1 MVSVRMG
8 STRRRLGRQTL
19 SGQLRQMHQQLSGLI
34 SQMRQDLVEMRQL
47 NRQMGQLN
55 GQMDQLKGQMMQL
68 QYKMMQLQAQLDQGG
83 RAVTGLQLQV
93 NQMNDDLRQL
103 IELWN
108 EKFAQ
113 VQDQVGTM
121 DYCFATVDNS
131 FANFA
136 IELTVINSKLDKLLD
151 QICKGQVGA
160 DETLVRLAV
169 LRLDVLWARPGP
181 SVDNIALESCFHA
194 P

>member
-1 MVSVRMG
+1 MVGVRMG
-8 STRRRLGRQTL
+8 STRRSL

-113 VQDQVGTM
+113 VQDQLGTM

-151 QICKGQVGA
+151 QIFKGQVGA

>member
-1 MVSVRMG
+1 MVGVRMG
-8 STRRRLGRQTL
+8 STRRSLGAQMRKL
-19 SGQLRQMHQQLSGLI
+19 SAQIRQMH
-34 SQMRQDLVEMRQL
+34 QDLVEMRQL
-47 NRQMGQLN
+47 NRQMVQLN

-68 QYKMMQLQAQLDQGG
+68 KAKMMQLHAQLDQGG

-93 NQMNDDLRQL
+93 NQMNDDLRRL

-113 VQDQVGTM
+113 VQDQLGTM

-160 DETLVRLAV
+160 DETLVRLAYS
-169 LRLDVLWARPGP
+169 LQIT
-181 SVDNIALESCFHA
+181 SN
-194 P
+194 

>member
-1 MVSVRMG
+1 
-8 STRRRLGRQTL
+8 
-19 SGQLRQMHQQLSGLI
+19 MHQQLSGLI

-55 GQMDQLKGQMMQL
+55 GQMDQLKGQMRQL
-68 QYKMMQLQAQLDQGG
+68 QAKMMQLVLQLDQGG

>member
-1 MVSVRMG
+1 MVGVRMG
-8 STRRRLGRQTL
+8 STRRSL
-19 SGQLRQMHQQLSGLI
+19 SGQLRQINQQLSAQI
-34 SQMRQDLVEMRQL
+34 SQMHQELVEMRQL

-113 VQDQVGTM
+113 VQDQLGTM

-136 IELTVINSKLDKLLD
+136 IELTVINSKLDKLLDHVLD

>member
-1 MVSVRMG
+1 MVGVRMG
-8 STRRRLGRQTL
+8 STRIRLGA
-19 SGQLRQMHQQLSGLI
+19 QMRQLSRQLSAQI
-34 SQMRQDLVEMRQL
+34 SQMHQDLVEMRQL
-47 NRQMGQLN
+47 NRQMVQLN

-113 VQDQVGTM
+113 VQDQLGTM

-151 QICKGQVGA
+151 QIFKGQVGA

>member
-1 MVSVRMG
+1 MG

-19 SGQLRQMHQQLSGLI
+19 SGQLRQIHQQVSGQI
-34 SQMRQDLVEMRQL
+34 SQIHQDLVEMRQERQL

-68 QYKMMQLQAQLDQGG
+68 VLQLDQGG

-103 IELWN
+103 NELWN

-113 VQDQVGTM
+113 VQDQLGTM

>member
-8 STRRRLGRQTL
+8 STRRLGRQMRQL
-19 SGQLRQMHQQLSGLI
+19 SGQISQMHQHLC
-34 SQMRQDLVEMRQL
+34 EMV
-47 NRQMGQLN
+47 QLN
-55 GQMDQLKGQMMQL
+55 GQMVQLNGQMIQL
-68 QYKMMQLQAQLDQGG
+68 QAKMMQLQAQLDQGG

-113 VQDQVGTM
+113 VQDQLGTM

-136 IELTVINSKLDKLLD
+136 TELTGINSKLDKLLD

-169 LRLDVLWARPGP
+169 LRLDVLSARPGP

>member
-1 MVSVRMG
+1 MWG
-8 STRRRLGRQTL
+8 RRRARVKGARRGHLVAWGRGGLGVAHFARFARL
-19 SGQLRQMHQQLSGLI
+19 GEGQSPRGGSEI
-34 SQMRQDLVEMRQL
+34 FFFF
-47 NRQMGQLN
+47 
-55 GQMDQLKGQMMQL
+55 
-68 QYKMMQLQAQLDQGG
+68 QGKTKKNPE
-83 RAVTGLQLQV
+83 AV
-93 NQMNDDLRQL
+93 
-103 IELWN
+103 IELGN

-113 VQDQVGTM
+113 VQDQLGTM